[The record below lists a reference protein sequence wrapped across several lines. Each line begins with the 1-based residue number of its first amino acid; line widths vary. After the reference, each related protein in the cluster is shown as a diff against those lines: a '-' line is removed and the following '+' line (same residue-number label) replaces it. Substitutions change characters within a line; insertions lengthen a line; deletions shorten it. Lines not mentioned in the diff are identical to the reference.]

1 MRAWTTTWIVAAA
14 LALALVAPA
23 LVAPA
28 QAAPAID
35 WDPVMFYSLPP
46 SGAGAITPNNAPVGA
61 QLVGVGTVSTF
72 GPPLTFLTANIPA
85 FEYSTYVYGL
95 ISTGTITSG
104 GPGLFFYSTNYSG
117 GFIEIREDTS
127 PDATFA
133 PFPPNAA
140 VPSTFQ
146 DGTVILSGSFTSFL
160 TQTDNFSAHGA
171 GNAEGDITWT
181 GGTLLSYTNDPTGKA
196 CPGLFTGGMVS
207 DPSVVTPGYIWRHD
221 GKIDFNC
228 PTAAKVSTWGNV
240 KGTYR

>member
-72 GPPLTFLTANIPA
+72 GPPLTFLNANIPA
-85 FEYSTYVYGL
+85 FEYSIYVYGL

-117 GFIEIREDTS
+117 GVIQDREGTS
-127 PDATFA
+127 PPAAFA
-133 PFPPNAA
+133 PFPP
-140 VPSTFQ
+140 
-146 DGTVILSGSFTSFL
+146 
-160 TQTDNFSAHGA
+160 H
-171 GNAEGDITWT
+171 
-181 GGTLLSYTNDPTGKA
+181 
-196 CPGLFTGGMVS
+196 
-207 DPSVVTPGYIWRHD
+207 
-221 GKIDFNC
+221 
-228 PTAAKVSTWGNV
+228 TAAPPTLHHR
-240 KGTYR
+240 T